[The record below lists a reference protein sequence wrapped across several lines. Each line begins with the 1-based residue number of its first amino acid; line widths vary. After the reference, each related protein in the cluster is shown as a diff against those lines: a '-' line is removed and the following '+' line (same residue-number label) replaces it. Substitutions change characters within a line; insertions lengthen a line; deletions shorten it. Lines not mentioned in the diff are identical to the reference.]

1 LAIADARQAYPAA
14 RSSDAFT
21 VGDLVRVVEVRKP
34 LILRV
39 ALAVMVVTAL
49 VLLTMPTLYSTS
61 AEVTIDTQ
69 RNTVS
74 DQSAVLSA
82 LPTDPASLQNQIQ
95 ILTSRDLASEVI
107 AKLALYDD
115 PEFNARLAP
124 SPLAAL
130 NPRNWSQGPPDL
142 AHERDDVI
150 TAFLNHLSVDAL
162 GLSTSITVTFTS
174 RDPDKAARIANA
186 IVDTYV
192 HDQLRTKVD
201 TTTKTE
207 GWLTQR
213 IAELA
218 AQAQVA
224 EAAVQKY
231 KAEHHLEDAAD
242 GTPMIDQQIAAIN
255 AQLEAARADLAGK
268 EAAYAHVTTLR
279 DLGDTSQLSQVV
291 ASPLIVQLRGQEAD
305 VIRSEAQMADRYGP
319 RHPKMIAMEAER
331 RDLENKID
339 AEVNRITGSLGS
351 DVAVARGQLGTL
363 SAGLQSAEREAA
375 REDALRV
382 ELKALE
388 SNAASTHTM
397 YDTFVTRLRETQG
410 QDTIQTSDARV
421 ISHAPVPSA
430 PSSPRRM
437 LIFLASIPAG
447 LLLGL
452 LFALIAERL
461 AAPAYVAVRAPAPRP
476 EPAPMPVPVAV
487 PAPAPAAAPVQARAA
502 AVVAPP
508 QVLAEIPNAADKRAA
523 DYIIDWPKSAFA
535 VNATTLIGRLMA
547 GKKGR
552 VIAVTAADP
561 RDGKTA
567 IAIAFAR
574 AAALG
579 GKKVVLIDGDL
590 KRPVTA
596 VAIGLA
602 PALRG
607 IVEVLSRQSALS
619 QTLLMDPRSNA
630 FVLSCAKPVRD
641 PAPVWQSAQFLQL
654 VAHLKKSCDLVVIDA
669 PAAQAPETR
678 PLAEAADGVVMVVA
692 RNRAHEPGVAQAV
705 YAVAQLRTPV
715 GIALAG

>member
-1 LAIADARQAYPAA
+1 
-14 RSSDAFT
+14 
-21 VGDLVRVVEVRKP
+21 
-34 LILRV
+34 
-39 ALAVMVVTAL
+39 M
-49 VLLTMPTLYSTS
+49 ST
-61 AEVTIDTQ
+61 T
-69 RNTVS
+69 R
-74 DQSAVLSA
+74 
-82 LPTDPASLQNQIQ
+82 
-95 ILTSRDLASEVI
+95 
-107 AKLALYDD
+107 
-115 PEFNARLAP
+115 F
-124 SPLAAL
+124 
-130 NPRNWSQGPPDL
+130 
-142 AHERDDVI
+142 
-150 TAFLNHLSVDAL
+150 
-162 GLSTSITVTFTS
+162 
-174 RDPDKAARIANA
+174 
-186 IVDTYV
+186 
-192 HDQLRTKVD
+192 RTKVD

-224 EAAVQKY
+224 ETAVQKY
-231 KAEHHLEDAAD
+231 KAEHHLEEAAD
-242 GTPMIDQQIAAIN
+242 GTPMIDQQLVAIN

-268 EAAYAHVTTLR
+268 EATYAHVTTLR

-305 VIRSEAQMADRYGP
+305 VIRDEAQMADRYGP

-363 SAGLQSAEREAA
+363 AAGLQSAEREAA

-388 SNAASTHTM
+388 ANAASTHTM

-410 QDTIQTSDARV
+410 QGAMQTSDAHV

-430 PSSPRRM
+430 PSSPRRT

-461 AAPAYVAVRAPAPRP
+461 APAYVAVRAPVPRP
-476 EPAPMPVPVAV
+476 EPAPMPASVV
-487 PAPAPAAAPVQARAA
+487 APAPVPVQARPAP
-502 AVVAPP
+502 VVAPP
-508 QVLAEIPNAADKRAA
+508 QVLAEIPNAGDKRAA

-574 AAALG
+574 AAALA

-641 PAPVWQSAQFLQL
+641 PAPVWQSAQFQQL

-678 PLAEAADGVVMVVA
+678 PLVEAADGVVMVVA